1 MHPRSNDPKP
11 AGERVVRSV
20 FAAMAL
26 LSVVG
31 GLAIYLLQKR
41 LGIPSDTA
49 RIVSSVFL
57 LAGIAD
63 TLVLYFW
70 ARIFRRRT

>member
-1 MHPRSNDPKP
+1 MPPNNSDPKP

-20 FAAMAL
+20 FATMAL

-31 GLAIYLLQKR
+31 GLAIYLLQER

-49 RIVSSVFL
+49 GLVASVFL

-63 TLVLYFW
+63 MLVLYFW
-70 ARIFRRRT
+70 TRIFRQRT

>member
-1 MHPRSNDPKP
+1 MNRRSNDPKP
-11 AGERVVRSV
+11 AGERVVRTV

-31 GLAIYLLQKR
+31 GLAIYLLQER

-49 RIVSSVFL
+49 GIVSSAFL

-63 TLVLYFW
+63 MLVLYFW
-70 ARIFRRRT
+70 ARIFRQRT